1 MLYRKDRPLLWQLI
15 LLLIIGTALLPQTSC
30 KELVQD
36 EFPDFSP
43 IPTVNSFIIADSI
56 IKLNISLADKL
67 DSLPLST
74 VDNADVELFIDGE
87 FEELLQSK
95 GNGWYNSETKAKAG
109 SVYDCKVRIEGY
121 DEVNCSETIPIAD
134 SILSIEHILN
144 AGKDEEG
151 LSYPAL
157 KVHFSNDPN
166 SKRYFQLIIHI
177 HYHDYWRTGYM
188 KDIVDPVLLSEGLPL
203 LVFSNEK
210 MEGDSYTMTINY
222 STGSSGGSINGGPRQ
237 MRLYPFIIELR
248 SISNNYYHYL
258 RQLYLYEKGRYPEFG
273 MGTSGVFPLHSNVEN
288 GHGIFAGYSTF
299 LSDLIN
305 PEDGSL

>member
-1 MLYRKDRPLLWQLI
+1 MLYRIDRPLMRQLLQ
-15 LLLIIGTALLPQTSC
+15 LLLVGAIFLSQTGC

-43 IPTVNSFIIADSI
+43 IPTVNSFLIADSI

-67 DSLPLST
+67 DSLPLTT
-74 VDNADVELFIDGE
+74 VDNADVELLIDGE
-87 FEELLQSK
+87 FEELLQPK
-95 GNGWYNSETKAKAG
+95 GNGWYHSETKAKAG

-157 KVHFSNDPN
+157 KVRFSNDQN
-166 SKRYFQLIIHI
+166 SLRFYQVVIHL
-177 HYHDYWRTGYM
+177 YAYERWRVAYM

-222 STGSSGGSINGGPRQ
+222 SGGSYSSSNGGPRR
-237 MRLYPFIIELR
+237 MTLYPFKIELR
-248 SISNNYYHYL
+248 SISSDYYHYL
-258 RQLYLYEKGRYPEFG
+258 RQLYLYEMGRYPEFG

-288 GHGIFAGYSTF
+288 GHGIFAGYSSF
-299 LSDLIN
+299 FSELIN

>member
-1 MLYRKDRPLLWQLI
+1 MRQLLQ
-15 LLLIIGTALLPQTSC
+15 LLLVGTIFLSQTGC

-43 IPTVNSFIIADSI
+43 VPTVNSFLIADSI

-67 DSLPLST
+67 DSLPLTT
-74 VDNADVELFIDGE
+74 VENADVELHIDGE

-95 GNGWYNSETKAKAG
+95 GNGWYNSEAIAKAG
-109 SVYDCKVRIEGY
+109 SIYDCIVRIEGY

-157 KVHFSNDPN
+157 KVRFSNDPN
-166 SKRYFQLIIHI
+166 NKRYFQLIIHI
-177 HYHDYWRTGYM
+177 HVHDYWRTGYM

-222 STGSSGGSINGGPRQ
+222 STGSAGSRNGEP
-237 MRLYPFIIELR
+237 MRMHLYPFIIELR
-248 SISNNYYHYL
+248 SISYNYYHYL
-258 RQLYLYEKGRYPEFG
+258 RQLYLYERGRYPEFG

-288 GHGIFAGYSTF
+288 GQGIFAGYSTYF
-299 LSDLIN
+299 SELIN
-305 PEDGSL
+305 PEDDSL